1 MLLNKGASDAASR
14 TRSQAPWN
22 GRGLEQGGLAT
33 ARSARL
39 SPRGGGV
46 KNKVI
51 PWPLFFSS
59 CDGRLVIGLGKSV
72 RVELAPS
79 TREVCGAI
87 AKSIRCAV
95 RARRSVLVISDVE
108 AVVSASSK

>member
-1 MLLNKGASDAASR
+1 
-14 TRSQAPWN
+14 
-22 GRGLEQGGLAT
+22 
-33 ARSARL
+33 
-39 SPRGGGV
+39 
-46 KNKVI
+46 
-51 PWPLFFSS
+51 
-59 CDGRLVIGLGKSV
+59 LVIGLGKSV